1 MVGTF
6 LEPSCG
12 RRCTPIHSIPYSVAQ
27 PLERGSNNYYSI
39 IQGGIH
45 FLGYIVKAE
54 RKRKTPN
61 PATWT
66 EHLVGKPLPDM
77 ERLSKKIGS
86 LLEQVHRIELYSKP
100 NTQAAQIQYVNFIIL
115 GLAQY
120 YQPSIC
126 SHAYHA
132 IDRRVNNAALA
143 VWKKLFPKQY
153 NQMQVPLKTLCNL
166 PHRHEGYESKT
177 FAVERFFIKDRDQK
191 KKSDSRNRW
200 MGSMMRVCCN
210 LLHALFSLQTGL

>member
-1 MVGTF
+1 MN
-6 LEPSCG
+6 S
-12 RRCTPIHSIPYSVAQ
+12 
-27 PLERGSNNYYSI
+27 
-39 IQGGIH
+39 
-45 FLGYIVKAE
+45 
-54 RKRKTPN
+54 
-61 PATWT
+61 
-66 EHLVGKPLPDM
+66 
-77 ERLSKKIGS
+77 
-86 LLEQVHRIELYSKP
+86 
-100 NTQAAQIQYVNFIIL
+100 IIL

-177 FAVERFFIKDRDQK
+177 FAIPIEENGLESPMRL
-191 KKSDSRNRW
+191 SRTA
-200 MGSMMRVCCN
+200 GMRASR
-210 LLHALFSLQTGL
+210 LTRR